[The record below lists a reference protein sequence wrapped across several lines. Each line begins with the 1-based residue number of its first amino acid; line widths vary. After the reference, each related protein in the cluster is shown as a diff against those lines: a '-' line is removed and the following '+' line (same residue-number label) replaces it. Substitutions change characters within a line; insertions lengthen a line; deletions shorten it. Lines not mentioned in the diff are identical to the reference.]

1 MSESQGG
8 GAYSP
13 EPTGEEGA
21 GSHCVGTAG
30 TTVRKHTYT
39 QTLDFNSLKHSNYNC
54 ELKTSSV
61 KAGPLDY
68 INSHTHSIFQH
79 YSVCTCSA
87 GVRKGVEVGLLLNC
101 KLCWFWENVSKLWD
115 KKCACFMHTKKCLI
129 EIYKQ
134 CTIFFTATFDIQIH
148 ICLPKLKVSLLIWI
162 LWTLLHPALPS
173 CPVIL
178 PIWLKISP
186 SL

>member
-1 MSESQGG
+1 MTQKSPYFHIAGLPGGAGAPAGVAAEECGDGEQVSESQGG

-30 TTVRKHTYT
+30 TTVRQHTYT

-54 ELKTSSV
+54 ELKTSPV

-101 KLCWFWENVSKLWD
+101 KLC
-115 KKCACFMHTKKCLI
+115 
-129 EIYKQ
+129 
-134 CTIFFTATFDIQIH
+134 
-148 ICLPKLKVSLLIWI
+148 
-162 LWTLLHPALPS
+162 
-173 CPVIL
+173 
-178 PIWLKISP
+178 
-186 SL
+186 